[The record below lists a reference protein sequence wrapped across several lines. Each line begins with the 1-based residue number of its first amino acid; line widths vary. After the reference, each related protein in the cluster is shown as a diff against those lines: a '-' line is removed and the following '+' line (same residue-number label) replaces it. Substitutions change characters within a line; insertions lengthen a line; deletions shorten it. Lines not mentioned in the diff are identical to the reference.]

1 MCDRLP
7 HVSTPSPGDRV
18 VVRFHKGPGAPAD
31 WRADKSA
38 TLSDVTGILESSDSA
53 VLVVRRGDESVRV
66 PTSLVQTI
74 KILSIKPVRNS
85 EIRSLEVAAARGWP
99 GLEWEM
105 ISGWRARAGGGFSRR
120 ANSAVP
126 LEMGAKVDGET
137 IELLRQWYAERDLPL
152 ELAVVTRLIP
162 GSHVPVEDYV
172 ITVEALTAPIGVLA
186 SPPDHRVDITDSPTE
201 RWAAKYRAAQ
211 GDSDGALA
219 AAVVSAVDGGTLAFA
234 GIHDSDGALVAIG
247 RGAVTDGLRDDRWL
261 GLSALWTAPQSRGR
275 GLGRSILTA
284 LEQWGEAQGA
294 TSTYLQVETENSA
307 ALQWY
312 RRLGFG
318 LHHSY
323 GYIDGR
329 ALTAR

>member
-1 MCDRLP
+1 M
-7 HVSTPSPGDRV
+7 
-18 VVRFHKGPGAPAD
+18 VRFHKGPGAPAD

-38 TLSDVTGILESSDSA
+38 TLSDVTGVLESSDSS

-66 PTSLVQTI
+66 PTSLVQAI
-74 KILSIKPVRNS
+74 NVLSATPVRNF

-126 LEMGAKVDGET
+126 LEMGAKVEGET
-137 IELLRQWYAERDLPL
+137 IERLQRWYGERDLPL
-152 ELAVVTRLIP
+152 KLAVVTRLIP
-162 GSHVPVEDYV
+162 GSHVPVDDYV
-172 ITVEALTAPIGVLA
+172 ITVEALTAPIGVFA
-186 SPPDHRVDITDSPTE
+186 SPPDHPVEIIDSPTE
-201 RWAAKYRAAQ
+201 RWAAKYCGAH
-211 GDSDGALA
+211 GDSDAPLA
-219 AAVVSAVDGGTLAFA
+219 AAVLSAVDGGALAFA

-261 GLSALWTAPQSRGR
+261 GLSALWTAPESRGR
-275 GLGRSILTA
+275 GLGRSVLTA

-294 TSTYLQVETENSA
+294 TSTYLQVETGNSA
-307 ALQWY
+307 AREWY

-329 ALTAR
+329 ALTVR